1 MVNRSLLRIK
11 ALQVLYSSG
20 INNNDINST
29 KIEIQH
35 SIKQAYNLYH
45 YLLLLISDTT
55 NFVELEDDK
64 FKNRIQQEE
73 SFDHTRFM
81 KNRFACQ
88 MVQNVDLYSYIK
100 DNQLDQYFWDKKF
113 INKLFYTTI
122 TSPFYEEYLSNNDSY
137 ENDKWIWRKI
147 FEKILV
153 DDEIIRD
160 ELNQILEDKNIF
172 WINDF
177 EIINSFV
184 VKTIKQFKEENSS
197 KQELLPLY
205 NDESDYKFISSIID
219 YSFNNQAKI
228 DDLYSRYLV
237 NWDSDRISL
246 IDKIILRLSI
256 SELLSNPTIPIS
268 VTINEYIEITKLF
281 SSPKN
286 SRFINGILD
295 NIISHLKETNQLN
308 KIN

>member
-1 MVNRSLLRIK
+1 MVEGNSKKNKHNMVNRSLLRIK

-55 NFVELEDDK
+55 NFVELEDDR

-147 FEKILV
+147 FEKILLLINNYKSGLISSE
-153 DDEIIRD
+153 DATSRIKALLKSNK
-160 ELNQILEDKNIF
+160 ELIDSYENIF
-172 WINDF
+172 
-177 EIINSFV
+177 
-184 VKTIKQFKEENSS
+184 Q
-197 KQELLPLY
+197 
-205 NDESDYKFISSIID
+205 
-219 YSFNNQAKI
+219 
-228 DDLYSRYLV
+228 
-237 NWDSDRISL
+237 
-246 IDKIILRLSI
+246 
-256 SELLSNPTIPIS
+256 
-268 VTINEYIEITKLF
+268 
-281 SSPKN
+281 
-286 SRFINGILD
+286 
-295 NIISHLKETNQLN
+295 
-308 KIN
+308 

>member
-1 MVNRSLLRIK
+1 M
-11 ALQVLYSSG
+11 
-20 INNNDINST
+20 
-29 KIEIQH
+29 
-35 SIKQAYNLYH
+35 
-45 YLLLLISDTT
+45 
-55 NFVELEDDK
+55 
-64 FKNRIQQEE
+64 
-73 SFDHTRFM
+73 
-81 KNRFACQ
+81 
-88 MVQNVDLYSYIK
+88 
-100 DNQLDQYFWDKKF
+100 
-113 INKLFYTTI
+113 
-122 TSPFYEEYLSNNDSY
+122 
-137 ENDKWIWRKI
+137 
-147 FEKILV
+147 
-153 DDEIIRD
+153 
-160 ELNQILEDKNIF
+160 EDKNIF

-268 VTINEYIEITKLF
+268 VTINEYIE
-281 SSPKN
+281 
-286 SRFINGILD
+286 RFD
-295 NIISHLKETNQLN
+295 LKCL
-308 KIN
+308 

>member
-1 MVNRSLLRIK
+1 M
-11 ALQVLYSSG
+11 
-20 INNNDINST
+20 
-29 KIEIQH
+29 
-35 SIKQAYNLYH
+35 
-45 YLLLLISDTT
+45 
-55 NFVELEDDK
+55 
-64 FKNRIQQEE
+64 
-73 SFDHTRFM
+73 
-81 KNRFACQ
+81 
-88 MVQNVDLYSYIK
+88 
-100 DNQLDQYFWDKKF
+100 
-113 INKLFYTTI
+113 
-122 TSPFYEEYLSNNDSY
+122 
-137 ENDKWIWRKI
+137 
-147 FEKILV
+147 
-153 DDEIIRD
+153 
-160 ELNQILEDKNIF
+160 EDKNIF